1 MKNDMFKDLVANR
14 ATCRSFS
21 NTPVPVEYI
30 NVLKTAVGLS
40 PSKNNKLPCR
50 VVILGPNAKTEK
62 ETLYDASHC
71 GPTHPEMRNPQLL
84 APYVFLF
91 LPRAEAKTEYEWS
104 EKRWQKHTCIQA
116 GICSATLV
124 WCAESLGLSTGYCG
138 AVDGSMGE
146 EGSYV
151 AEMIVAVGVGYP
163 RTKINN
169 KRVRNKPND
178 TTLNNDTFDVE
189 KRIAIS
195 DWIEEIGM

>member
-21 NTPVPVEYI
+21 NIPVPVEYI

-104 EKRWQKHTCIQA
+104 EKRWQKHTYIQA

-163 RTKINN
+163 RTKIND

>member
-1 MKNDMFKDLVANR
+1 MFEEIVTNR
-14 ATCRSFS
+14 ITCRSFS
-21 NTPVPVEYI
+21 DKTVPREYI
-30 NVLKTAVGLS
+30 DILKNAVGLS
-40 PSKNNKLPCR
+40 PSKNNKLPCK
-50 VVILGPNAKTEK
+50 VVILGPNATSEK
-62 ETLYDASHC
+62 KMLYDASHC

-91 LPRAEAKTEYEWS
+91 LPRSEAKTEYEWS

-116 GICSATLV
+116 GISSATLV

-138 AVDGSMGE
+138 AVDGSMGK

-163 RTKINN
+163 RPEIND
-169 KRVRNKPND
+169 KRVRNEPNS
-178 TTLNNDTFDVE
+178 TTVNNGIFNVE

>member
-104 EKRWQKHTCIQA
+104 EKRWQKHSCIQA

-163 RTKINN
+163 RTKIND

>member
-1 MKNDMFKDLVANR
+1 MFEEIVTNR
-14 ATCRSFS
+14 ITCRSFS
-21 NTPVPVEYI
+21 DKTVPREYI
-30 NVLKTAVGLS
+30 DILKNAVGLS
-40 PSKNNKLPCR
+40 PSKNNKLPCK
-50 VVILGPNAKTEK
+50 VVILGPNATSEK
-62 ETLYDASHC
+62 KMLYDASHC

-91 LPRAEAKTEYEWS
+91 LPRSEAKTEYEWS

-116 GICSATLV
+116 GISSATLV

-138 AVDGSMGE
+138 AVDGSMGK

-163 RTKINN
+163 RPEIND
-169 KRVRNKPND
+169 KRVRNEPNS
-178 TTLNNDTFDVE
+178 TTVNNGIFNVE

-195 DWIEEIGM
+195 DWI

>member
-104 EKRWQKHTCIQA
+104 EKRWQKHTYIQA

-195 DWIEEIGM
+195 NWIEEIGM

>member
-146 EGSYV
+146 ESSYV

-163 RTKINN
+163 RTKIND

>member
-1 MKNDMFKDLVANR
+1 MFEEIVTNR
-14 ATCRSFS
+14 ITCRSFS
-21 NTPVPVEYI
+21 DKTVPREYI
-30 NVLKTAVGLS
+30 DILKNAVGLS
-40 PSKNNKLPCR
+40 PSKNNKLPCK
-50 VVILGPNAKTEK
+50 VVILGPNATSEK
-62 ETLYDASHC
+62 KMLYDASHC

-91 LPRAEAKTEYEWS
+91 LPRSEAKTEYEWS

-116 GICSATLV
+116 GISSATLV

-138 AVDGSMGE
+138 AVDGSMGK

-163 RTKINN
+163 RPEIND
-169 KRVRNKPND
+169 KRVRNEPNS
-178 TTLNNDTFDVE
+178 TTVNNGTFDVE
-189 KRIAIS
+189 KRISIN

>member
-151 AEMIVAVGVGYP
+151 AEMIVAVGIGYP
-163 RTKINN
+163 KTKIND

>member
-163 RTKINN
+163 RTKIND